1 MPDIPNAAEPTR
13 SSDRLPRFIKF
24 LPAILLLIFILTFG
38 GVLTALEFWYKSL
51 ESQIERAHASLREQG
66 LPVTLKDL
74 DAWYTAVPK
83 SENGALI
90 YQEAF
95 ASLEQLDPNAER
107 LESLYKRTDSMGR
120 IADFPSEHADAVRR
134 YVAEAAPVLELLD
147 EAATYPRYRFPMDLS
162 LLPWVEMPHLAKL
175 RDLLRLRHIATEASV
190 MQGDTQGAVEHHVGA
205 LAIQASLVNEP
216 VFISQML
223 RVTSTQRS
231 CAALERLLVHAQL
244 DERQLAMLDSAY
256 AAVAHPESVRRIFVA
271 DYCLVSSVTRA
282 AYDGSLRPP
291 DEDIRKI
298 VAKLQAHSWPL
309 RDFESLLDEC
319 YVHNAFLSN
328 IPDPEPE
335 WSALLRKARSLD
347 RPKFRT
353 WSALDS
359 RSPNLYMSV
368 RSVATEAGFLAAA
381 RAAIAVERYQVVH
394 GALPPVL
401 DDCVPNFLASLPE
414 DLYDGTPIRYSRQE
428 NGYIVYSI
436 GEDLVDNGGLKVQ
449 RDKSGNRVQNES
461 GDYLGDFSLVV
472 QR

>member
-1 MPDIPNAAEPTR
+1 MPDFPSAAVPVLAPVR
-13 SSDRLPRFIKF
+13 HRRILGV
-24 LPAILLLIFILTFG
+24 LVVVLLLLFVLALGI
-38 GVLTALEFWYKSL
+38 VLTALEFWYKSL
-51 ESQIERAHASLREQG
+51 ESQVERAHASLREQG

-74 DAWYTAVPK
+74 DAWYTAVPE

-95 ASLEQLDPNAER
+95 TSLEQLDPNAER
-107 LESLYKRTDSMGR
+107 LESLYKRSGSVSP
-120 IADFPSEHADAVRR
+120 IADFPQDHSDAVRR
-134 YVAEAAPVLELLD
+134 YVAEAAPVLDLLD
-147 EAATYPRYRFPMDLS
+147 EAAAYPRSRFPMDLS

-175 RDLLRLRHIATEASV
+175 RDLIRLRYIATEASV

-223 RVTSTQRS
+223 RLTSTQRS

-244 DERQLAMLDSAY
+244 DEPQLAMLDSAY
-256 AAVAHPESVRRIFVA
+256 AAAAHPEALRRIFVA
-271 DYCLVSSVTRA
+271 DYCLVSNVTRA

-298 VAKLQAHSWPL
+298 VAKLQAHPWPL

-319 YVHNAFLSN
+319 YVHNAFLPN
-328 IPDPEPE
+328 IPGPEPE
-335 WSALLRKARSLD
+335 WPASLRMARSLD

-353 WSALDS
+353 WGVLDS
-359 RSPNLYMSV
+359 RTPNLYLCV
-368 RSVATEAGFLAAA
+368 RAVAVEAGFLAAA

-394 GALPPVL
+394 GALPQLL
-401 DDCVPNFLASLPE
+401 DDCVPNFMTSLPE
-414 DLYDGTPIRYSRQE
+414 DPYDGKPIRYSRQE
-428 NGYIVYSI
+428 KGYIVYSI
-436 GEDLVDNGGLKVQ
+436 GEDLVDNGGKKVQ
-449 RDKSGNRVQNES
+449 RDKSGNRVHNES

>member
-1 MPDIPNAAEPTR
+1 
-13 SSDRLPRFIKF
+13 
-24 LPAILLLIFILTFG
+24 
-38 GVLTALEFWYKSL
+38 
-51 ESQIERAHASLREQG
+51 
-66 LPVTLKDL
+66 
-74 DAWYTAVPK
+74 
-83 SENGALI
+83 
-90 YQEAF
+90 
-95 ASLEQLDPNAER
+95 
-107 LESLYKRTDSMGR
+107 
-120 IADFPSEHADAVRR
+120 
-134 YVAEAAPVLELLD
+134 
-147 EAATYPRYRFPMDLS
+147 
-162 LLPWVEMPHLAKL
+162 
-175 RDLLRLRHIATEASV
+175 
-190 MQGDTQGAVEHHVGA
+190 
-205 LAIQASLVNEP
+205 
-216 VFISQML
+216 
-223 RVTSTQRS
+223 
-231 CAALERLLVHAQL
+231 LLVHAQL

-414 DLYDGTPIRYSRQE
+414 DPYDGTPIRYSRQE